1 MVADG
6 DECRIFSAVKDL
18 MVKDGYKFAAAPL
31 LCGLVALF
39 LHWNWLGGVLL
50 VLGAFVLYFF
60 RDPQRTIP
68 ADPDAIVSPADG
80 RVMEVVEEP
89 FGGTPGCR
97 ISVFLSIFDVHV
109 NRTPVAGRISEIQ
122 YRKGQFYAA
131 MRGRASEENEQNV
144 IHVSSERGEV
154 VFKQIAGLLARR
166 IVFYPQVGDL
176 LQRGQRVGLIKFGSR
191 VDVLFDADA
200 RLQVKVGDRVRGGST
215 VIAYLPAQ
223 SELVAAGGASANESA
238 R

>member
-1 MVADG
+1 VSH
-6 DECRIFSAVKDL
+6 FSAVKDL

-31 LCGLVALF
+31 LCGLVVLF

-89 FGGTPGCR
+89 LGGTPGCR

-154 VFKQIAGLLARR
+154 VFKQIAGWIARR
-166 IVFYPQVGDL
+166 ILCWKAVGDSVT
-176 LQRGQRVGLIKFGSR
+176 RGERVGMIRFGSR
-191 VDVLFDADA
+191 VDIWMP
-200 RLQVKVGDRVRGGST
+200 DRVEILVRRGQRVAGGSS
-215 VIAYLPAQ
+215 IL
-223 SELVAAGGASANESA
+223 A
-238 R
+238 RWR

>member
-1 MVADG
+1 MVADE

-60 RDPQRTIP
+60 RDPQRAIP

-154 VFKQIAGLLARR
+154 VFKQIAGWIARR
-166 IVFYPQVGDL
+166 ILCWKAVGDSVT
-176 LQRGQRVGLIKFGSR
+176 RGERVGMIRFGSR
-191 VDVLFDADA
+191 VDIWMP
-200 RLQVKVGDRVRGGST
+200 DRVEILVRQGQRVAGGSS
-215 VIAYLPAQ
+215 IL
-223 SELVAAGGASANESA
+223 A
-238 R
+238 RWR